1 MAAKKSY
8 LERVSERLAK
18 EALSP
23 TVIRR
28 NYRTR
33 VQALV
38 FLFMFF
44 PLMVVSYALELDAH
58 FWLPVFLI
66 VSFAFSF
73 FISVQMVARKFGPI
87 EGP

>member
-44 PLMVVSYALELDAH
+44 H
-58 FWLPVFLI
+58 
-66 VSFAFSF
+66 
-73 FISVQMVARKFGPI
+73 
-87 EGP
+87 